1 MEEKEREQEKETT
14 ATRQRRREKEGERE
28 REIERKRRKTRARER
43 KKRCSWDSLP
53 PHYSVCSSI
62 SRREMAK
69 ARAPLFLWAFDNPRR
84 YLSCRRGPP
93 RLMCADSRGCH
104 LSAASQLPLLCH
116 LAFVYRISNGPRTR
130 AGIFYRV
137 QLRNIY
143 IYTYVYM

>member
-1 MEEKEREQEKETT
+1 MRTSVMEEKEREQEKETT

-84 YLSCRRGPP
+84 YLVSARAATTHVRRLARVPFVSGVTITSIVP
-93 RLMCADSRGCH
+93 SRICISH
-104 LSAASQLPLLCH
+104 IKWPAYASRDFLPCTV
-116 LAFVYRISNGPRTR
+116 A
-130 AGIFYRV
+130 
-137 QLRNIY
+137 
-143 IYTYVYM
+143 